1 MGLERGTHLKS
12 FVSQVEG
19 AGIFPKKQ
27 TVVMGLFLEITLHL
41 GDWLEEGQ
49 DQRQGACEGAVLVF
63 RREVNMSGN

>member
-1 MGLERGTHLKS
+1 MGLERGTHLKA